1 VIVDYHM
8 HLRAPDET
16 LDHSLDAV
24 ERFTDMAGAR
34 GVDEVGFTEHVYYF
48 VQTRPVWSLP
58 YQVDRC
64 THDLDRYCDVVLEA
78 KRRGMRVKLGLEVDF
93 VPGHVE
99 DLARALAPYPWDFL
113 LGSVHWIDGFAIDQK
128 PGIWSH
134 MDVSGVWHRYFDELR
149 GAARSGLFDVL
160 SHPDLVN
167 IFGQRPAAAEVR
179 RHYAESAAEIGRAGL
194 CVEISTAGLRKPVG
208 QLYPDGVLLAAC
220 RAEGVPI
227 TLASDAHVPADVG
240 RDFDQATALARQAG
254 YTTVST
260 FDGRRRR
267 QEPLC

>member
-24 ERFTDMAGAR
+24 EQFAAVAHAR

-48 VQTRPVWSLP
+48 VQTRAVWSLP
-58 YQVDRC
+58 YQIDRC
-64 THDLDRYCDVVLEA
+64 KHDLDRYCDVVLEA
-78 KRRGMRVKLGLEVDF
+78 KRSGMPVKLGLEVDF

-113 LGSVHWIDGFAIDQK
+113 LGSVHWIDGLAIDQK
-128 PGIWSH
+128 PGIWAQQ
-134 MDVSGVWHRYFDELR
+134 DVSGVWHRYFDELR
-149 GAARSGLFDVL
+149 AAARSGLFDVL
-160 SHPDLVN
+160 AHPDLGK
-167 IFGQRPAAAEVR
+167 IFRQRPPTAEMR
-179 RHYAESAAEIGRAGL
+179 RHYGETAAAIGDAGL

-208 QLYPDGVLLAAC
+208 QLYPDGMLLAAC

-240 RDFDQATALARQAG
+240 RDFAQATALAQVAG
-254 YTTVST
+254 YTTVSV
-260 FDGRRRR
+260 FDGRRRH
-267 QEPLC
+267 QEPLA